1 MILFL
6 NGNLDAVLG
15 KLDDAIGLLKPTQ
28 ITEAGYRLYDDAALE
43 RLYLILL
50 FRELEFPLKDI
61 QAILDA
67 PDFDRNRILEQQVE
81 MLKAKAAHL
90 QNLIHLANGIKL
102 TGVKNLKFKN
112 WDPKKIDEYSAQAE
126 TLYGKT
132 EAWKEYSEKAKGR
145 SKGQEQALGDG
156 IMELFT
162 KLGSMKELAPESAEV
177 QDWVMA
183 LQSYITEHFYTCTPQ
198 ILRGLGQMY
207 IAGDEMTDNID
218 RAGGEGTA
226 RETQR
231 RLQEANLLHTGPGSV
246 ILESSLPTRENLER
260 MANLLHKNDK

>member
-1 MILFL
+1 MKTVNEIAQLAHISVRTL
-6 NGNLDAVLG
+6 HHY
-15 KLDDAIGLLKPTQ
+15 DAIGLLKPTE
-28 ITEAGYRLYDDAALE
+28 ITEAGYRLYDDDALE

-126 TLYGKT
+126 NLYGKT
-132 EAWKEYSEKAKGR
+132 EAWQEYQQKSKDR
-145 SKGQEQALGDG
+145 SNAREQALGDG

-162 KLGSMKELAPESAEV
+162 NLGTMKDLSPESTEV
-177 QDWVMA
+177 QAWVRE
-183 LQSYITEHFYTCTPQ
+183 LQAYITEHFYNCTPQ
-198 ILRGLGQMY
+198 ILMGLGEMY
-207 IAGDEMTDNID
+207 AGGGSMTENID
-218 RAGGEGTA
+218 AAGGKGTGEFA
-226 RETQR
+226 RDAIR
-231 RLQEANLLHTGPGSV
+231 
-246 ILESSLPTRENLER
+246 IYC
-260 MANLLHKNDK
+260 K

>member
-1 MILFL
+1 MKTVTEIAQQAHISVRTLHYY
-6 NGNLDAVLG
+6 
-15 KLDDAIGLLKPTQ
+15 DAIGLLKPTE

-132 EAWKEYSEKAKGR
+132 EAWQEYRQKAKGR
-145 SKGQEQALGDG
+145 SKEQETALGEG
-156 IMELFT
+156 ILELFT
-162 KLGSMKELAPESAEV
+162 KLGTMKAQSPDSPEV
-177 QDWVMA
+177 QSWVQQ
-183 LQSYITEHFYTCTPQ
+183 LQAYITEHFYNCTPQ
-198 ILRGLGQMY
+198 ILQGLGEMY
-207 IAGDEMTDNID
+207 AGGGSMTENID
-218 RAGGEGTA
+218 AAGGKGTGEFA
-226 RETQR
+226 RQAIR
-231 RLQEANLLHTGPGSV
+231 
-246 ILESSLPTRENLER
+246 IFC
-260 MANLLHKNDK
+260 K